1 MFLKKYNVSIE
12 VKTPFNIASGEADGY
27 IHKRTVRLKGEPYI
41 PGSTIKGKVRSNFYK
56 LTLANHIDGMCD
68 CPVCNIF
75 GGQGYKPSRIY
86 VDDFVLN
93 DTAKDE
99 GQCREKK
106 APVFIKVGNA
116 IDRYKKTAKHEALF
130 ITEMVKP
137 AVFTGT
143 ITVYFDEDTLRYK
156 QDLELAIKM
165 IDSVGNGRS
174 RGYGR
179 VKVYLEEVT

>member
-12 VKTPFNIASGEADGY
+12 VQTPFNIASGEADGY
-27 IHKRTVRLKGEPYI
+27 IHKRTVRFRGKPYI

-56 LTLANHIDGMCD
+56 LTLPNHVDGICD
-68 CPVCNIF
+68 CSACNIF
-75 GGQGYKPSRIY
+75 GGQGYKPSRVY

-93 DTAKDE
+93 DMPNDK
-99 GQCREKK
+99 GKSQEKK
-106 APVFIKVGNA
+106 EFVFIRVGNA
-116 IDRYKKTAKHEALF
+116 IDRYKRTAKHEALF
-130 ITEMVKP
+130 ITEAVRP

-143 ITVYFDEDTLRYK
+143 ITVYFDEDTLKYK